1 MVAPKAKPPK
11 LVGAT
16 LDSALARQARA
27 KKNLVFVDVQLT
39 AIQQQMEE
47 ARAEMVL
54 ADKAVNEARQLAVQ
68 DTVIFA
74 DVEVLVQ
81 AMRTQTLDPAA
92 REDLARM
99 TEALTS
105 MRAMQQAQQPVST
118 PLTPMTPTVTQGT
131 EPFPR
136 TAGHA
141 GSCAAR
147 SHATSGEHCSWT
159 EPARLED
166 ASGRAQAL
174 YGGGAA
180 RRTGERPWREVV
192 GDRRGGPEQIRPS
205 RQRQTC
211 PLFERGIEKLDGGC
225 RTQVRG
231 ELRWLMLTPE
241 KWADRKRR
249 WRTTPVFRIGE
260 AKKPGPP
267 DKLKTCP
274 MCGAQCRLGKASGPF
289 VKHKRRQS
297 GDARRART
305 ADTRKG
311 YSSAKSAWDVER
323 R

>member
-99 TEALTS
+99 TDALTS

-131 EPFPR
+131 ERFQELQVTQEAVLR
-136 TAGHA
+136 EAMRQGENTA
-141 GSCAAR
+141 
-147 SHATSGEHCSWT
+147 
-159 EPARLED
+159 
-166 ASGRAQAL
+166 
-174 YGGGAA
+174 
-180 RRTGERPWREVV
+180 V
-192 GDRRGGPEQIRPS
+192 GQS
-205 RQRQTC
+205 RQ
-211 PLFERGIEKLDGGC
+211 GS
-225 RTQVRG
+225 RTPQEGRKRLTAE
-231 ELRWLMLTPE
+231 ELREGLENDLGE
-241 KWADRKRR
+241 KWSEIDEEVRSRFVQAVNDRL
-249 WRTTPVFRIGE
+249 
-260 AKKPGPP
+260 A
-267 DKLKTCP
+267 
-274 MCGAQCRLGKASGPF
+274 PF
-289 VKHKRRQS
+289 LNV
-297 GDARRART
+297 G
-305 ADTRKG
+305 
-311 YSSAKSAWDVER
+311 
-323 R
+323 

>member
-54 ADKAVNEARQLAVQ
+54 ADKAVNEARKLAVQ

-99 TEALTS
+99 TDALTS

-131 EPFPR
+131 ERFQELQVTQEAVLREAMRQGENTAVGQSRQGSR
-136 TAGHA
+136 T
-141 GSCAAR
+141 
-147 SHATSGEHCSWT
+147 
-159 EPARLED
+159 
-166 ASGRAQAL
+166 ASGRAQAP

-180 RRTGERPWREVV
+180 RRTENDLG
-192 GDRRGGPEQIRPS
+192 
-205 RQRQTC
+205 
-211 PLFERGIEKLDGGC
+211 
-225 RTQVRG
+225 
-231 ELRWLMLTPE
+231 E
-241 KWADRKRR
+241 KWSEIDEEVRSRFVQAVNDRL
-249 WRTTPVFRIGE
+249 
-260 AKKPGPP
+260 A
-267 DKLKTCP
+267 
-274 MCGAQCRLGKASGPF
+274 PF
-289 VKHKRRQS
+289 LNV
-297 GDARRART
+297 G
-305 ADTRKG
+305 
-311 YSSAKSAWDVER
+311 
-323 R
+323 